1 MVSVNLIQYKVLQW
15 HSKVETDPPNDEW
28 KTSASAVEG
37 GGWSQS
43 AARPASTS
51 PH

>member
-1 MVSVNLIQYKVLQW
+1 MVSVNLIQHKVLQW

-37 GGWSQS
+37 GRNQPQD
-43 AARPASTS
+43 RRVRR
-51 PH
+51 HID